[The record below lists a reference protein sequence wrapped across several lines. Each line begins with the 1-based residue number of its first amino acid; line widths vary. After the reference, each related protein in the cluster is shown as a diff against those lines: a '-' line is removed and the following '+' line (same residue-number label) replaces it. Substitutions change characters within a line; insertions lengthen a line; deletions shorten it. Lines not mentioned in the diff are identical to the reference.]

1 LPVAFPAI
9 TPVSS
14 ITIPTAI
21 LIAIPTAIKAEER
34 KGLIIYFITLGVPD
48 YGTIKPLNSNYK
60 KINQQGQK
68 IWPNNALKLSFYR
81 SYFHS

>member
-9 TPVSS
+9 TPVPS
-14 ITIPTAI
+14 ITIPTAIPTAI

-48 YGTIKPLNSNYK
+48 YGTIKPMNSNYK
-60 KINQQGQK
+60 KINQQG
-68 IWPNNALKLSFYR
+68 
-81 SYFHS
+81 

>member
-9 TPVSS
+9 TPVAS
-14 ITIPTAI
+14 ITIPTATPTAI

-60 KINQQGQK
+60 KINQQG
-68 IWPNNALKLSFYR
+68 
-81 SYFHS
+81 

>member
-9 TPVSS
+9 TPVAS
-14 ITIPTAI
+14 ITIPTATPTSI

-60 KINQQGQK
+60 KINQQG
-68 IWPNNALKLSFYR
+68 
-81 SYFHS
+81 

>member
-9 TPVSS
+9 TPVPS
-14 ITIPTAI
+14 ITIPTAIPTAI

-60 KINQQGQK
+60 KINQQG
-68 IWPNNALKLSFYR
+68 
-81 SYFHS
+81 

>member
-9 TPVSS
+9 TSVPS
-14 ITIPTAI
+14 ITIPTAIPTAI

-60 KINQQGQK
+60 KINQQG
-68 IWPNNALKLSFYR
+68 
-81 SYFHS
+81 